1 MDEIS
6 SPIFKDKVKDIFDR
20 VCNAISVREKWFF
33 GLAVETN
40 EGLIWLKNNKEL
52 LRQPIQPENGII
64 HIKFL
69 VKVSFILIC
78 ENLFWAVE
86 INFKVTIFSTIP
98 SPWKM
103 S

>member
-1 MDEIS
+1 M

-33 GLAVETN
+33 GLPVETN

-69 VKVSFILIC
+69 VKVSFIFTFLRFDQLKNKI
-78 ENLFWAVE
+78 
-86 INFKVTIFSTIP
+86 IFLVLSRVR
-98 SPWKM
+98 
-103 S
+103 